1 MDFRAITSSMGIPAA
16 GFLRRE
22 DFGKDFFFGSAT
34 SAFQI
39 EGASDKDGRGKSIW
53 DDYADD
59 EKRHGKSLF
68 HPYGEDAVCHYKHYE
83 KDVEIMK
90 KIGFNAYRFSISWSR
105 ILPTGRAGCINQK
118 GIDFYKKLLNKLK
131 VKEIEPFVTLLHF
144 DVPQAL
150 EDEYRGFLDR
160 RIADDFRDYADICF
174 REFGSQVKYWITI
187 NETWSF
193 TYGAYVKDSLA
204 PGLGLVED
212 QFTVYK
218 KAITNIDGS
227 ISHLEKENDADS
239 FLFLP
244 CRYSRPTSILKKS
257 IENPIPICSQKED
270 PYKFAYIVAH
280 NQLLAHGKA
289 AKLYKDN
296 YQRVQNGKIGITL
309 VTHWFEPY
317 DCDSQKDKDAAKR
330 ALDFS
335 LGWFMHPMIY
345 GEYPKTMRTYV
356 KEGHLPVDDLE
367 ADKSIIQN
375 SCDFIGLNYY
385 TAIYVSHRKRK
396 DRDGKK
402 PESNYV
408 TDQKVKHHVKDSKGK
423 SIGKQQGAA
432 GWIYRYP
439 KGIMDLL
446 LHVKRE
452 YNNPLIYI
460 TENGV
465 DDPDD
470 HSAKLWDSIYDHQRV
485 SFLHDHLSFVKE
497 AKRQHVNVQ
506 GYFVWSLLDN
516 FEWKRGFTSRFGI
529 TYVDYDS
536 EKQER
541 HPKLS
546 AAWLKSLLE
555 NQGCRA
561 LDLKEFTHGH
571 QFSQNMGRSAAIAN
585 ATTGA
590 LRANL
595 MRLNN

>member
-1 MDFRAITSSMGIPAA
+1 MDFRDITSSMGIPAA

-39 EGASDKDGRGKSIW
+39 EGALDKDGRGKSVW
-53 DDYADD
+53 DEFADD
-59 EKRHGKSLF
+59 EKRHGKNLF

-83 KDVEIMK
+83 KDVDIMK

-105 ILPTGRAGCINQK
+105 ILPTGKQESRNQK
-118 GIDFYKKLLNKLK
+118 GINFYKKLLKKLEEK
-131 VKEIEPFVTLLHF
+131 KIEPFVTLLHF
-144 DVPQAL
+144 DVPQDL
-150 EDEYRGFLDR
+150 ENEYRGFLDR

-174 REFGSQVKYWITI
+174 HEFGKQVKYWITI
-187 NETWSF
+187 NEPWSF
-193 TYGAYVKDSLA
+193 AYGGYVLKDFLA
-204 PGLGLVED
+204 PGRGPVD
-212 QFTVYK
+212 DRFDACKIAV
-218 KAITNIDGS
+218 TNIDGPIYRS
-227 ISHLEKENDADS
+227 TPYKIEKENDDDA

-244 CRYSRPTSILKKS
+244 RRFSYQTSTIRKSVQKRFLK
-257 IENPIPICSQKED
+257 CSNSEPFDQGISDEED
-270 PYKFAYIVAH
+270 PSKYAYIVAH

-289 AKLYKDN
+289 AKLYKDK
-296 YQRVQNGKIGITL
+296 YQMDQKGKIGITL
-309 VTHWFEPY
+309 VTHWFEPH

-335 LGWFMHPMIY
+335 LGWFMHPLVY
-345 GEYPKTMRTYV
+345 GEYPKTMRRYV
-356 KEGHLPVDDLE
+356 KEGHLLVPDLE

-375 SCDFIGLNYY
+375 SCDFIGVNYY
-385 TAIYVSHRKRK
+385 TAVYVSHRKRK
-396 DRDGKK
+396 DRHGKK
-402 PESNYV
+402 HESNYV

-423 SIGKQQGAA
+423 FIGKQQGAT
-432 GWIYRYP
+432 GWIYGYP

-460 TENGV
+460 TENGI

-497 AKRQHVNVQ
+497 AKRQHVNVK

-516 FEWKRGFTSRFGI
+516 FEWKAGFTSRFGI

-546 AAWLKSLLE
+546 AAWFKSLLE
-555 NQGCRA
+555 N
-561 LDLKEFTHGH
+561 
-571 QFSQNMGRSAAIAN
+571 
-585 ATTGA
+585 
-590 LRANL
+590 
-595 MRLNN
+595 

>member
-1 MDFRAITSSMGIPAA
+1 MGSGAITSSMGIPAA

-39 EGASDKDGRGKSIW
+39 EGALDKDGRGKSVW
-53 DDYADD
+53 DEYADD
-59 EKRHGKSLF
+59 EKRHGRNLF

-105 ILPTGRAGCINQK
+105 ILPTGKKEKINQK
-118 GIDFYKKLLNKLK
+118 GIDFYKKLLKKLEEQK
-131 VKEIEPFVTLLHF
+131 IEPFVTLLHF
-144 DVPQAL
+144 DIPQAL
-150 EDEYRGFLDR
+150 EDEYRGFLNR

-174 REFGSQVKYWITI
+174 REFGKEVKYWITI
-187 NETWSF
+187 NEPWSYA
-193 TYGAYVKDSLA
+193 YGGYVLKDFLA
-204 PGLGLVED
+204 PGLGQVDDKFDDDE
-212 QFTVYK
+212 
-218 KAITNIDGS
+218 KAVTNSDGS
-227 ISHLEKENDADS
+227 ISYLEKENDDDA
-239 FLFLP
+239 FLFLA
-244 CRYSRPTSILKKS
+244 CRYSYQTLTVKMSIKNLLLNRS
-257 IENPIPICSQKED
+257 NSEPSDPQIPHDED
-270 PYKFAYIVAH
+270 PFKYAYIVAH

-289 AKLYKDN
+289 AKLYKEK
-296 YQRVQNGKIGITL
+296 YQREQNGKIGITL
-309 VTHWFEPY
+309 VTGWFEPY
-317 DCDSQKDKDAAKR
+317 DCDSQKDRDAAKR

-335 LGWFMHPMIY
+335 LGWFMHPLIY
-345 GEYPKTMRTYV
+345 GEYPKSMCRNV
-356 KEGHLPVDDLE
+356 KEGHLPVADLE
-367 ADKSIIQN
+367 ADKSIIKD

-385 TAIYVSHRKRK
+385 TAVYVSHRKRK
-396 DRDGKK
+396 YKSGSK
-402 PESNYV
+402 PENNYV
-408 TDQKVKHHVKDSKGK
+408 IDQKIKHHVKNSKGN
-423 SIGKQQGAA
+423 SIGKQQGAL
-432 GWIYRYP
+432 GWIHGYP

-460 TENGV
+460 TENGF

-470 HSAKLWDSIYDHQRV
+470 HSAKLWDSIYDHERV

-516 FEWKRGFTSRFGI
+516 FEWKAGFTSRFGI

-546 AAWLKSLLE
+546 AAWFKSLLE
-555 NQGCRA
+555 N
-561 LDLKEFTHGH
+561 
-571 QFSQNMGRSAAIAN
+571 
-585 ATTGA
+585 
-590 LRANL
+590 
-595 MRLNN
+595 